1 MSITVHMPNEKL
13 AKAFLAAKPDNVDAK
28 NVTVKVAEPLTQDL
42 KLVNNSSNPKKGRRL
57 GVMSVTKLENA
68 QLRLLLKYIFTNDE
82 VYNSLPADVLRY
94 PEALNKLAGRYS

>member
-28 NVTVKVAEPLTQDL
+28 DVTVKVAEPLTQDL

-68 QLRLLLKYIFTNDE
+68 QLGLLLKYIFTNDE

>member
-28 NVTVKVAEPLTQDL
+28 GVTVKVAKPDITRT
-42 KLVNNSSNPKKGRRL
+42 KTNSRRV
-57 GVMSVTKLENA
+57 GVMSVTKAENA
-68 QLRLLLKYIFTNDE
+68 QLGLLLKYIFTNDE

-94 PEALNKLAGRYS
+94 PEALNKLANRYS

>member
-68 QLRLLLKYIFTNDE
+68 QLGLLLKYIFTNDE

-94 PEALNKLAGRYS
+94 PESLNKLANRYS

>member
-28 NVTVKVAEPLTQDL
+28 NVTVKVAKT
-42 KLVNNSSNPKKGRRL
+42 NRKKI
-57 GVMSVTKLENA
+57 GVVGITRAENA
-68 QLRLLLKYIFTNDE
+68 QLGLLLKYIFTNDE

>member
-1 MSITVHMPNEKL
+1 MTTVGS
-13 AKAFLAAKPDNVDAK
+13 
-28 NVTVKVAEPLTQDL
+28 EPLTQDL

-68 QLRLLLKYIFTNDE
+68 QLGLLLKYIFTNDE

>member
-28 NVTVKVAEPLTQDL
+28 NVTVKVAKPDVTRT
-42 KLVNNSSNPKKGRRL
+42 KTNSRRV
-57 GVMSVTKLENA
+57 GVMSITKAENA
-68 QLRLLLKYIFTNDE
+68 QLGLLLKYIFTNDE

-94 PEALNKLAGRYS
+94 PESLNKLANRYS

>member
-28 NVTVKVAEPLTQDL
+28 NVTVKVADKEISAYDQL
-42 KLVNNSSNPKKGRRL
+42 KVTGKKSKRV
-57 GVMSVTKLENA
+57 GVVGITRVENA
-68 QLRLLLKYIFTNDE
+68 QLGLLLKYIFTNDE

-94 PEALNKLAGRYS
+94 PESLNKLANRYS

>member
-1 MSITVHMPNEKL
+1 MSITVEMPNKKL

-68 QLRLLLKYIFTNDE
+68 QLGLLLKYIFTNDE
-82 VYNSLPADVLRY
+82 VYNSLPTDVLRY